1 MALNESI
8 YQASYIVK
16 ITGIIDSKTSLQR
29 GCGIGFTAILL
40 ETKNSP

>member
-16 ITGIIDSKTSLQR
+16 ITGIITPKHLFREAVELALQL
-29 GCGIGFTAILL
+29 FY
-40 ETKNSP
+40 

>member
-16 ITGIIDSKTSLQR
+16 ITGITDFREAVELALQL
-29 GCGIGFTAILL
+29 FY
-40 ETKNSP
+40 